1 VGRSRLLRAGTSLAF
16 AICLSPLT
24 AATAVRQDASAPPAF
39 AEWLAAL
46 RVEALRR
53 GISQSTVDLALTDL
67 ALDPTVIA
75 RDRAQPELT
84 QSLDAYVVD
93 RLSPKTLATAQTM
106 LERHQVLL
114 EQIRQAYGIPAPVM
128 IAIWGIESNFGQVT
142 GTRPTITALA
152 TLAFDSRRPALFR
165 AELFNALTILDRGLV
180 TLNDLKGSWAGAM
193 GQPQFMPSS
202 YLKYAV
208 DFDHDGRA
216 DIWTSEAD
224 VFGSMANYL
233 KTAGWTEGQRWGR
246 EVIVSPEAMA
256 RIDKTVPLRGSGCRA
271 LREMTVAR
279 PLKEWKRLGVKLIGA
294 NLPATADLASL
305 VRGQLRRFLVYRN
318 YRAFI
323 DYNCSNAYAVSVGL
337 LSDRIDVK

>member
-1 VGRSRLLRAGTSLAF
+1 MGSSRLLRAVTSLAF

-24 AATAVRQDASAPPAF
+24 TATAVRQDAPVPPAF

-46 RVEALRR
+46 RAEALRR
-53 GISQSTVDLALTDL
+53 GISQSTVDLALADL
-67 ALDPTVIA
+67 APDPTVIA
-75 RDRAQPELT
+75 RDRMQPELT
-84 QSLDAYVVD
+84 QSLDTYVVD